1 VTDATSPH
9 PVLVYDRVAA
19 NRRATR
25 RLLTLFTL
33 LTVPFVAGLVPLL
46 APAIYFGVL
55 EPILGRSVW
64 ARFQT
69 TGEGVVLTLAATVTL
84 AVLVV
89 LLGSIAVACLEVWQA
104 TRLVLRLTGAR
115 PIRREAEPELSRAVE
130 NLSLAAGLPPPKV
143 YVIES
148 PDANAFAVGL
158 DPAHAAVGVTRG
170 LLQLLDR
177 RGLEGV
183 IAHELSH
190 VGNQDTRLNTL
201 LAGVLAVLRLPLA
214 FLRVGRV
221 FRNPFVLKLCLVLS
235 GVMALVAV
243 LSVLAILGE
252 VVVAAWYFPDEV
264 REFLAQAGQAN
275 VLLIVFIAAMM
286 FYGPLVMGSP
296 FYVLFGGHLCARRVG
311 GALSQRREFLADADA
326 VLLTRDPEGL
336 ALALVKVGAASG
348 ALMNPSGATA
358 HLFFVE
364 PRSPATGWW
373 DRGTMRHPTIEA
385 RVAALAQMGSGISPE
400 ALAKAREAGE
410 RFRAQRGEAIC
421 SSER

>member
-1 VTDATSPH
+1 VTEATSPQ

-55 EPILGRSVW
+55 EPTLGKSVL

-69 TGEGVVLTLAATVTL
+69 SGEGAVLTLAATVTL
-84 AVLVV
+84 AVLLV
-89 LLGSIAVACLEVWQA
+89 LGGSLAVACLEVWQA
-104 TRLVLRLTGAR
+104 TRLVLRLTRAR
-115 PIRREAEPELSRAVE
+115 PIGREEEPELSRAVE
-130 NLSLAAGLPPPKV
+130 NLSLAAGLPPPKT

-148 PDANAFAVGL
+148 RDANAFAVGL
-158 DPAHAAVGVTRG
+158 DPARSAVVVTRG

-201 LAGVLAVLRLPLA
+201 LAGVLAVLRLPLTI
-214 FLRVGRV
+214 LRVGRV
-221 FRNPFVLKLCLVLS
+221 FRNPLVLKLCLILS
-235 GVMALVAV
+235 GFMALVAV
-243 LSVLAILGE
+243 VSVLAIVSE
-252 VVVAAWYFPDEV
+252 VAMALWFFPDEV
-264 REFLAQAGQAN
+264 REFLAMAGQHN
-275 VLLIVFIAAMM
+275 VLLIVFVAAMI

-311 GALSQRREFLADADA
+311 GALSQHREFLADADA

-336 ALALVKVGAASG
+336 ALALVRVGAASG
-348 ALMNPSGATA
+348 APMNLSTATA
-358 HLFFVE
+358 HLFFAE
-364 PRSPATGWW
+364 PLAAGTGWW
-373 DRGTMRHPTIEA
+373 DRGATTHPSIEA
-385 RVAALAQMGSGISPE
+385 RVAALGQMGSGISPD
-400 ALAKAREAGE
+400 AVAQAREAGE
-410 RFRAQRGEAIC
+410 RFRARRGEATC
-421 SSER
+421 SSGR

>member
-1 VTDATSPH
+1 MTEPTSPQ
-9 PVLVYDRVAA
+9 PVLVYDRVAT

-55 EPILGRSVW
+55 EPTLGKSVL
-64 ARFQT
+64 ARFHT
-69 TGEGVVLTLAATVTL
+69 SGEGAVLTVAVTVTL

-89 LLGSIAVACLEVWQA
+89 LGSSIAVAGLEVWQA

-115 PIRREAEPELSRAVE
+115 PIGREEEPELARAVE
-130 NLSLAAGLPPPKV
+130 NLSLAAGLPPPKT

-148 PDANAFAVGL
+148 RAANAFAVGL
-158 DPAHAAVGVTRG
+158 DPARSAVVVTRG

-177 RGLEGV
+177 RGLQGV

-201 LAGVLAVLRLPLA
+201 LAGVLAVLRLPLTI
-214 FLRVGRV
+214 LRMGRV
-221 FRNPFVLKLCLVLS
+221 FRNPLVLKLCLILS
-235 GVMALVAV
+235 GFMALVAV
-243 LSVLAILGE
+243 VSVVAIVGE
-252 VVVAAWYFPDEV
+252 VAIAVWYFPDEV
-264 REFLAQAGQAN
+264 REFLAMAGQQN
-275 VLLIVFIAAMM
+275 VLLIVFVAAMI

-336 ALALVKVGAASG
+336 ALALVQVGAASG
-348 ALMNPSGATA
+348 APMNLSRATA

-364 PRSPATGWW
+364 PLAPETGWW
-373 DRGTMRHPTIEA
+373 DRGAMTHPSIEA
-385 RVAALAQMGSGISPE
+385 RVTALGQMGSGISPD
-400 ALAKAREAGE
+400 AVAKAREAGE
-410 RFRAQRGEAIC
+410 RFRAQRGEATC
-421 SSER
+421 SSGR

>member
-1 VTDATSPH
+1 VTEPTSPQ
-9 PVLVYDRVAA
+9 PVLVYDRVAT

-55 EPILGRSVW
+55 EPTLGKSVL
-64 ARFQT
+64 ARFHT
-69 TGEGVVLTLAATVTL
+69 SGEGAVLTVAVTVTL

-89 LLGSIAVACLEVWQA
+89 LGSSIAVAGLEVWQA

-115 PIRREAEPELSRAVE
+115 PIGREAEPELARAVE
-130 NLSLAAGLPPPKV
+130 NLSLAAGLPPPKT

-148 PDANAFAVGL
+148 RDANAFAVGL
-158 DPAHAAVGVTRG
+158 DPARSAVVVTRG

-177 RGLEGV
+177 RGLQGV

-201 LAGVLAVLRLPLA
+201 LAGVLAVLRLPLTI
-214 FLRVGRV
+214 LRMGRA
-221 FRNPFVLKLCLVLS
+221 FRNPLVLK
-235 GVMALVAV
+235 
-243 LSVLAILGE
+243 
-252 VVVAAWYFPDEV
+252 
-264 REFLAQAGQAN
+264 
-275 VLLIVFIAAMM
+275 
-286 FYGPLVMGSP
+286 
-296 FYVLFGGHLCARRVG
+296 LFGGHLCARRVG

-336 ALALVKVGAASG
+336 ALALVQVGAASG
-348 ALMNPSGATA
+348 APMNLSRATA

-364 PRSPATGWW
+364 PLAPETGWW
-373 DRGTMRHPTIEA
+373 DRGAMTHPSIEA
-385 RVAALAQMGSGISPE
+385 RVTALGQMGSGISPD
-400 ALAKAREAGE
+400 AVAKAREAGE
-410 RFRAQRGEAIC
+410 RFRAQRGEATC
-421 SSER
+421 SSGR